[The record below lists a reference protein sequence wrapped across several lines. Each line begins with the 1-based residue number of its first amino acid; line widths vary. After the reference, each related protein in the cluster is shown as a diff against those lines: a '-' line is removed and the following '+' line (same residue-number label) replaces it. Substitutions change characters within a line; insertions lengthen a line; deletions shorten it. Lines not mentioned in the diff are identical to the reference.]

1 MARIV
6 LVSGAA
12 GGIGRR
18 IVARFVGLGDTVL
31 AQDLSVEGLDHV
43 LAECTGMPGR
53 VNKVIADVT
62 DSSALFDA
70 LGAVTAIHGTV
81 DVLIA
86 NAGGAFA
93 PTLRQTT
100 VDSWH
105 RDIDLN
111 LNGTMHT
118 V

>member
-1 MARIV
+1 MSKASGIGQPGKPPIEMARIV

-18 IVARFVGLGDTVL
+18 LVARFVGLGDTVL
-31 AQDLSVEGLDHV
+31 AQDLSVAGLDYL

-62 DSSALFDA
+62 DASALADA
-70 LGAVTAIHGTV
+70 LGAVTAIHGTA

-86 NAGGAFA
+86 NAGGASA
-93 PTLRQTT
+93 A
-100 VDSWH
+100 V
-105 RDIDLN
+105 
-111 LNGTMHT
+111 
-118 V
+118 